1 MSGPLIAVLSCAI
14 GGTAIGATRFLA
26 PLADPL
32 TIGAL
37 RFVGAFAFLALLALW
52 QGSAWPKPRDR
63 RAAIGFGLV
72 LFAAFPVFFNAALI
86 YTTAARGGLALVT
99 GPMITMVVSGLLGLE
114 RITARKVIG
123 VAIAVGGTAVALGAG
138 LSSAPP
144 GAWRGDLLMVGAALC
159 MVIYNIGTRPY
170 IERSSPLGFSAFG
183 MGVGGTALAF
193 LSVVTGGAPVVATFT
208 PTAWFAIAYVALVGG
223 AIGYYM
229 WVIAIRRTSPTLVTI
244 SLTVNP
250 VTAAIY
256 GALLLGEPITA
267 TLVAGFLTVLAGIV
281 IAATGRKDLPTPPS
295 VEPAA

>member
-1 MSGPLIAVLSCAI
+1 MNGPLIAVLSCAI

-37 RFVGAFAFLALLALW
+37 RFLGAFAFLAPLALW
-52 QGSAWPKPRDR
+52 QRAAWPQPRDR
-63 RAAIGFGLV
+63 WAAVGFGLV
-72 LFAAFPVFFNAALI
+72 LFAGFPIFFNAALI

-114 RITARKVIG
+114 RITPRKVIG
-123 VAIAVGGTAVALGAG
+123 VAIAVGGTAVALAAG
-138 LSSAPP
+138 LSSAPE
-144 GAWRGDLLMVGAALC
+144 GAWRGDLLMFGAAVC
-159 MVIYNIGTRPY
+159 IAAYNIWSRPF

-183 MGVGGTALAF
+183 MGVGGAALAL
-193 LSVVTGGAPVVATFT
+193 LSVVTGRAPVIATFT
-208 PTAWFAIAYVALVGG
+208 PTAWLACAYLALFGG
-223 AIGYYM
+223 AISYYM

-256 GALLLGEPITA
+256 GALLLGEPITWP
-267 TLVAGFLTVLAGIV
+267 LVAGFLTVLTGIV
-281 IAATGRKDLPTPPS
+281 IAATGRKDLPLPPE